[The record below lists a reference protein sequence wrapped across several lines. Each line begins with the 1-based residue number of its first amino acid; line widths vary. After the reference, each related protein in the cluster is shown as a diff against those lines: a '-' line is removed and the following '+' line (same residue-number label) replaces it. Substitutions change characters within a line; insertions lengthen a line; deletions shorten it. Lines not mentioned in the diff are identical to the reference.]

1 MDPLTLMA
9 TVTASYNGVK
19 KAVALGREVQDIVK
33 QLGKWAEG
41 ADQMYSWIRA
51 QEQRTPSIF
60 GTIKF
65 ERSETAEALD
75 IAAAKLQLQQM
86 EEEIKQMFVYGEL
99 QGLGT
104 NGYSDFI
111 RSRREIKEKRQ
122 ALIRSQIRRR
132 QQFVE
137 TVFYVFV
144 FLITIGFVGWLATS
158 VLMWGRATG
167 KW

>member
-1 MDPLTLMA
+1 MDPVTLMA

-41 ADQMYSWIRA
+41 ADQLYSWIRA
-51 QEQRTPSIF
+51 QETRTPGIF
-60 GTIKF
+60 SSIKF
-65 ERSETAEALD
+65 DKSETAEALD

-86 EEEIKQMFVYGEL
+86 EEEIKVMFVYGEL

-104 NGYSDFI
+104 NGYSDFL
-111 RSRREIKEKRQ
+111 RSRREIKEMRQ
-122 ALIRSQIRRR
+122 AMIRQQVRRR
-132 QQFVE
+132 QQFAE
-137 TVFYVFV
+137 IVFYCFI
-144 FLITIGFVGWLATS
+144 FLITMGFFGYLLTS
-158 VLMWGRATG
+158 VLSWGRAAG

>member
-41 ADQMYSWIRA
+41 ADQLYSWIRA
-51 QEQRTPSIF
+51 QETRTPGIF
-60 GTIKF
+60 SSIKF
-65 ERSETAEALD
+65 DKSETAEALD

-86 EEEIKQMFVYGEL
+86 EEEIKVMFVYGEL
-99 QGLGT
+99 QGLGA

-111 RSRREIKEKRQ
+111 RSRREIKEMRQ
-122 ALIRSQIRRR
+122 AMIRKQVRRR
-132 QQFVE
+132 QQFAE
-137 TVFYVFV
+137 IVFYCCIFV
-144 FLITIGFVGWLATS
+144 VTMGFFGYLLTS
-158 VLMWGRATG
+158 VLSWGRAAG

>member
-1 MDPLTLMA
+1 MDPVTLMA
-9 TVTASYNGVK
+9 TITASYNGIK

-41 ADQMYSWIRA
+41 ADQLYSWIRA
-51 QEQRTPSIF
+51 QESREPGIF
-60 GTIKF
+60 GSIKF
-65 ERSETAEALD
+65 DKSETAEALD

-86 EEEIKQMFVYGEL
+86 EEEIKTMFVYGEL

-111 RSRREIKEKRQ
+111 RSRREIKERRQ
-122 ALIRSQIRRR
+122 AMIRAQIRKR

-137 TVFYVFV
+137 YVFYIMV
-144 FLITIGFVGWLATS
+144 FLVSIGFIGWLAVS
-158 VLMWGRATG
+158 ILQWGRAAG

>member
-1 MDPLTLMA
+1 MDPVTLMA

-41 ADQMYSWIRA
+41 ADQLYSWIRA
-51 QEQRTPSIF
+51 QETRTPGLFSS
-60 GTIKF
+60 IKF
-65 ERSETAEALD
+65 DKSETAEALD

-86 EEEIKQMFVYGEL
+86 EEEIKVMFVYGEL

-111 RSRREIKEKRQ
+111 RSRREIKERRQ
-122 ALIRSQIRRR
+122 AMIRAQIRRR

-137 TVFYVFV
+137 TLFYIFI
-144 FLITIGFVGWLATS
+144 FLVTLGFGGWVVTS
-158 VLMWGRATG
+158 VLMWGRAAG